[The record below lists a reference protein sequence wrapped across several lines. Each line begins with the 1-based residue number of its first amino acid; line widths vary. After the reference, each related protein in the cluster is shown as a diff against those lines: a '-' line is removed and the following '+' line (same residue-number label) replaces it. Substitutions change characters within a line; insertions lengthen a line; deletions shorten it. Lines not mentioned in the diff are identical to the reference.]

1 MVLKNKLTTIFYL
14 FYVVK
19 YNLIESQYKA
29 TKQKKQL
36 NAKLEKQIYNLMN
49 AQIQNILHELN
60 L

>member
-60 L
+60 